1 MFIATFTL
9 KKITACRET
18 LKFLQDLEFNM
29 DAIDVTVQE
38 GILFFLHIEN
48 FTSIEYNF

>member
-1 MFIATFTL
+1 M

-29 DAIDVTVQE
+29 DASDITVQE
-38 GILFFLHIEN
+38 VILFFSQYRKLYKYRI
-48 FTSIEYNF
+48 